1 MQDMGLDGEERDL
14 NRYVRK
20 HVSSYVHIDED
31 TQDKIIRTKNVVI
44 GELSTKNVY
53 EVASNELPEGEKIW

>member
-14 NRYVRK
+14 NRYVSK

-44 GELSTKNVY
+44 GELSTKNGY
-53 EVASNELPEGEKIW
+53 EVASNELPKGEKIW